1 MMLRRVCLAICV
13 LTISAIAA
21 GQQRQFQIPPDET
34 PVQIPLPPFHAQLIE
49 TTELIRARE
58 ARNTFHVSGA
68 NLTAV
73 ILDTG
78 IRETHSDFAGRII
91 AKRNFST
98 ADSADPNIVT
108 DRHGHG
114 TNVAG
119 IIGANGVHVGIAPGA
134 NLIVLKVLD
143 DKGGGDFAAIDGAL
157 QWVLDN
163 GEKLNV
169 RVVNVSIGDGRNLT
183 DDSSFATDSVRLK
196 IAALRA
202 KRVAVV
208 VAAGNDYFRFS
219 PRSGSAIHQGMSFP
233 AALRETVSVGAVYDA
248 SLGGFSYQS
257 GAVVSKTR
265 ADQICVFSQRLHR
278 DVNALTRTDIFAPG
292 AVLTSSGINDDSGES
307 AMQGTSQ
314 AAPVVSGTILLMQEH
329 FFHLTHTFASIDDIE
344 DALRSGAVVVR
355 DTDEQIDN
363 VQHTNLAFERLDVVN
378 ALTAVQQKQHLA
390 LFKAELNI
398 EPLPPPAVQ
407 KNLDWS
413 IGNTGAPDC
422 PLEYAAY
429 PECLLPGSGRACLMQ
444 KAIASAKENDCSNAF
459 RLSLITQCHN
469 PEAQKSIA
477 AAGAEAVC
485 SYLRKK

>member
-1 MMLRRVCLAICV
+1 M
-13 LTISAIAA
+13 IAA

-34 PVQIPLPPFHAQLIE
+34 PVQISPVPFHAQLIE

-58 ARNTFHVSGA
+58 ARNMFHVSGA

-73 ILDTG
+73 VLDTG
-78 IRETHSDFAGRII
+78 IRESHADFAGRIV
-91 AKRNFST
+91 AKKNFST
-98 ADSADPNIVT
+98 ADGGDPNIVT

-119 IIGANGVHVGIAPGA
+119 IIAATGMHMGIAPGA
-134 NLIVLKVLD
+134 NIVVLKVLD
-143 DKGGGDFAAIDGAL
+143 DKGGGDFAAIDAAL

-163 GEKLNV
+163 GDSHNV
-169 RVVNVSIGDGRNLT
+169 RVVNVSIGDGRNLS
-183 DDSSFATDSVRLK
+183 DDSGFTTDSIRLK

-202 KRVAVV
+202 KKVAVV

-219 PRSGSAIHQGMSFP
+219 PRTGSAVHQGMSFP

-248 SLGGFSYQS
+248 PLGGFSYQS

-278 DVNALTRTDIFAPG
+278 DVNAVARTDVFAPG
-292 AVLTSSGINDDSGES
+292 AVLTSTGINDDSGES

-314 AAPVVSGTILLMQEH
+314 AAPVISGTILLMQEH
-329 FFHLTHTFASIDDIE
+329 FFHLTHTFASIDDLE
-344 DALRSGAVVVR
+344 DALRAGSVSVR

-363 VQHTNLAFERLDVVN
+363 VQHTNLTFERVDVMN
-378 ALTAVQQKQHLA
+378 ALTAIQQKQHLA
-390 LFKAELNI
+390 LFKAALNI
-398 EPLPPPAVQ
+398 EPLPPPAVRA
-407 KNLDWS
+407 NLDWS

-429 PECLLPGSGRACLMQ
+429 PECLLPGSGARSCLMQ
-444 KAIASAKENDCSNAF
+444 KAIASAKANDCSNAF
-459 RLSLITQCHN
+459 RLSLITQCYN
-469 PEAQKSIA
+469 QEAQKGIA
-477 AAGAEAVC
+477 AAGPEAVC
-485 SYLRKK
+485 TYLRKK